1 MASFEELYPSMAKKL
16 FQEPQ
21 EPELVPVDGGARHS
35 PEEIAAN
42 YYTVAE
48 AAEALRVVR
57 MTVYRMIERGDLGA
71 TKVGKVY
78 RIHKRDLTKVLEQK
92 EKK

>member
-16 FQEPQ
+16 SQKVE
-21 EPELVPVDGGARHS
+21 EPEPVQLDGGVRPS
-35 PEEIAAN
+35 PEEVAAN

-48 AAEALRVVR
+48 AAEALRVVK
-57 MTVYRMIERGDLGA
+57 MTVYRMIERGDLSA

-78 RIHKRDLTKVLEQK
+78 RIHKNDLMRTL
-92 EKK
+92 EKKS